1 MPGINMGGKN
11 CCNFTRK
18 TAAYLNQLW
27 NAAPKPRQIRETLDL
42 PTVGN
47 CKSYT

>member
-1 MPGINMGGKN
+1 MPGINMRGKN
-11 CCNFTRK
+11 GCIFTRK
-18 TAAYLNQLW
+18 NAGYLNQLW

-47 CKSYT
+47 C